1 MAKIEEVYGVDQSK
15 FFFSHLLKARQK
27 IFNKIKDNISE
38 SDTIIDIGTTPVKLK
53 HENFFLNHY
62 ELKEKIT
69 CLSNQDLTVV
79 REIYPNLKTITGDG
93 RDTKLASNSFDIS
106 ISNATLEHV
115 GNFSNQVKMI
125 QNITCLTKKYF
136 LITTP
141 NRFFP
146 IDFHTKLPFLHM
158 LPKNIHRMILTLL
171 NLKEYAKEENL
182 NLLGYKDLNKL
193 INVQKNDDFIIKI
206 FKIKLFGLTSNL
218 LILGKKYQ

>member
-27 IFNKIKDNISE
+27 IFNKIKDHISE

-115 GNFSNQVKMI
+115 GNFNQQLKFVKEMYRI
-125 QNITCLTKKYF
+125 SKKKV
-136 LITTP
+136 LLVTP
-141 NRFFP
+141 NRYYP
-146 IDFHTKLPFLHM
+146 VDMHTMLPFIHW
-158 LPKNIHRMILTLL
+158 LPKNIHRKILKFIGYDFLSI
-171 NLKEYAKEENL
+171 EDNL
-182 NLLGYKDLNKL
+182 NLLSVSDLISLCKKLNIKNYK
-193 INVQKNDDFIIKI
+193 IQ
-206 FKIKLFGLTSNL
+206 KIKYFGFNSNL
-218 LILGKKYQ
+218 ILIIEKI